1 VGGKGVK
8 VVEIV
13 PPAVRTELH
22 DYDGNEEKGS
32 GGRGKGVG
40 MDLEVFTEEVWKGLE
55 EGKDDIA
62 VGMAAKAYE
71 VFEEKRQAMFRM
83 LMELMKG
90 SGEK

>member
-22 DYDGNEEKGS
+22 DYDGKEEKGS
-32 GGRGKGVG
+32 GGKGVG
-40 MDLEVFTEEVWKGLE
+40 MDLEAFTEEVWNGLE

-71 VFEEKRQAMFRM
+71 VFEEKRQGMFRG